1 MNEIEFEPL
10 NNKYNGWSN
19 YATWRINLEILSD
32 YDFAQQVLECGQLPT
47 VEDLKDVVENWVF
60 ENHTGS
66 LGLVEDYA
74 RAFICEVNYHE
85 ILEHIIEEIEMNEE
99 YKKMANKHE

>member
-1 MNEIEFEPL
+1 MNQIEFEPL
-10 NNKYNGWSN
+10 NDNKCNGWSN

-32 YDFAQQVLECGQLPT
+32 HDFAQQVLECGQLPT
-47 VEDLKDVVENWVF
+47 VEYLKEVVENCVF
-60 ENHTGS
+60 ENHGS

-85 ILEHIIEEIEMNEE
+85 ILEHIIEEIEMNE